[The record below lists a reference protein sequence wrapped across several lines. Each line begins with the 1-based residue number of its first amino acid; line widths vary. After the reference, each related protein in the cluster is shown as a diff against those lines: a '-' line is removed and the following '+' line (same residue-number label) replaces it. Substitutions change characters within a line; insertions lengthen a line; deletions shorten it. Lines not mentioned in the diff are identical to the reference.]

1 MVAPIHKNT
10 VKAVISLFF
19 SDVQHR
25 TWLLPL
31 GRPFSEVKRLD
42 DDTPTGKM
50 LRAQWDASV
59 DGIRAIQNPLA
70 TVFVLGTN
78 IEDRQTR
85 IIAGFDVSTEA
96 NPSVDGY
103 TWISQ
108 YTEPNVL
115 TNYVYDILNEMGAIP

>member
-19 SDVQHR
+19 SDDQHR

-31 GRPFSEVKRLD
+31 GKPFSEVKRLD
-42 DDTPTGKM
+42 DDSPAGQF
-50 LRAQWDASV
+50 LRSQWDNTM
-59 DGIRAIQNPLA
+59 DNIKAIQNPLV

-78 IEDRQTR
+78 IDSRQTR
-85 IIAGFDVSTEA
+85 IIAGFDVSA
-96 NPSVDGY
+96 GDNPSVDGY

-108 YTEPNVL
+108 YTEPSVL
-115 TNYVYDILNEMGAIP
+115 ANHVYTILNEMGAIP